1 MPHGHCYFWKPEI
14 LWLHVSSD
22 ILITL
27 AYYSIPFTLTWFV
40 LIRKDMPFRKIF
52 VLFAI
57 FIFACGTTHIMN
69 VWTTWSGA
77 YRIEGVVKAFTAI
90 VSIVTATVLWYYLPT
105 VLRLPAP
112 RELETTNRKLQ
123 TLAAESQK
131 KASELAIANQEL
143 ERFNEA
149 MVGREEKKLIN

>member
-1 MPHGHCYFWKPEI
+1 MTQKEKREFGLLFQSY
-14 LWLHVSSD
+14 
-22 ILITL
+22 ITN
-27 AYYSIPFTLTWFV
+27 IV
-40 LIRKDMPFRKIF
+40 LF
-52 VLFAI
+52 LFAI

-77 YRIEGVVKAFTAI
+77 YRIEGLVKAFTAI
-90 VSIVTATVLWYYLPT
+90 VSIVTTIVLWYYLPT

-149 MVGREEKKLIN
+149 MVGREERIVELKKEINQLTQELGRPEPYKVY